1 MSDVIIVLAWCS
13 ALCYGISVLL
23 GADSKT
29 YLISYIVQT
38 KKQTIIGSTEIVF
51 VDGEKPRFFG
61 MKQTIKAFY
70 NIDEHEDCQVIIVS
84 MSRLR

>member
-23 GADSKT
+23 GAGSKT

-38 KKQTIIGSTEIVF
+38 KKGTLIGSTEIVF
-51 VDGEKPRFFG
+51 VDGEKPRFFE
-61 MKQTIKAFY
+61 MKQKIKEFY
-70 NIDEHEDCQVIIVS
+70 NIGEHEDCQVIIVS